1 MNNLPEY
8 IDWFRHS
15 SSYINA
21 HRKKVFVV
29 LLTGETVAHENFSNI
44 VHDITLLHSLG
55 VKLVLVHGARP
66 QINEALQAA
75 GITPEYH
82 NGLRITDATSLQ
94 IIKQTIG
101 AMSIDI
107 EAHFSMGLINSP
119 MHGADIRLSR
129 GNFITA
135 RPMGILNGID
145 YALTGLVRKVNA
157 DAIQQHLDK
166 NSIVL
171 LSNLGYSPTGEIFNL
186 AQEEVATETAIAM
199 HAEKLIL
206 FVSQQGIKSA
216 EADAEAGAEGNAKGD
231 AKGDAEGELIS
242 TLSPGLAQTLLAQLA
257 ADEMNISNGII
268 PALTAAIKAC
278 KHNVHRS
285 HLISFAQNGAL
296 IKELFTREGSGTL
309 VSQDTFE
316 ELRSATIDDVG
327 GILELIKPL
336 EDAGILVH
344 RSRELLEAEI
354 NFFKVIEMEGMIIA
368 CAAIYPLDE
377 TSGEIACIAIHK
389 DYQENGRGEHLLKAL
404 DLEAK
409 KMGLSQVIVLTTQ
422 TAHWFIERGFKE
434 IAISELP
441 QKKQKMYN
449 YQRNSKAFK
458 KILH

>member
-1 MNNLPEY
+1 MNNLPDY

-29 LLTGETVAHENFSNI
+29 LLTGETLAHENFSNI

-66 QINEALQAA
+66 QINEALLAA

-82 NGLRITDATSLQ
+82 NGLRITDAASLQ

-107 EAHFSMGLINSP
+107 EAHFSMGLVNSP

-135 RPMGILNGID
+135 RPMGILNGVD

-171 LSNLGYSPTGEIFNL
+171 LSNLGYSPTGEVFNL

-206 FVSQQGIKSA
+206 FVSQAGIRN
-216 EADAEAGAEGNAKGD
+216 AD
-231 AKGDAEGELIS
+231 GELIS

-257 ADEMNISNGII
+257 ADEVNINSGII
-268 PALTAAIKAC
+268 PALTAATKAC

-285 HLISFAQNGAL
+285 HLISFVQNGAL
-296 IKELFTREGSGTL
+296 IEELFTREGSGTL
-309 VSQDTFE
+309 VSKDTFE
-316 ELRSATIDDVG
+316 ELRSASIDDVG

-336 EDAGILVH
+336 EDAGVLVH

-354 NFFKVIEMEGMIIA
+354 DFFKVIEMEGMIIA

-389 DYQENGRGEHLLKAL
+389 DYQQSGRGEHLLKAL
-404 DLEAK
+404 EAEAK
-409 KMGLSQVIVLTTQ
+409 KMSLNQVIVLTTQ

-449 YQRNSKAFK
+449 YQRNSKAFRK
-458 KILH
+458 NLL

>member
-1 MNNLPEY
+1 MNNLPDY

-29 LLTGETVAHENFSNI
+29 LLTGETLAHDNFSNI

-75 GITPEYH
+75 GITPQYH
-82 NGLRITDATSLQ
+82 NGLRITDASSLQ

-101 AMSIDI
+101 ALSIDI
-107 EAHFSMGLINSP
+107 EAHFSMGLVNSP

-145 YALTGLVRKVNA
+145 FALTGLVRKVNA

-171 LSNLGYSPTGEIFNL
+171 LSNLGYSPTGEVFNL

-199 HAEKLIL
+199 QAEKLIL
-206 FVSQQGIKSA
+206 FVSQQGIKN
-216 EADAEAGAEGNAKGD
+216 AD
-231 AKGDAEGELIS
+231 GELIS
-242 TLSPGLAQTLLAQLA
+242 TLNPGLAQTLLAQLA
-257 ADEMNISNGII
+257 ADEMNISNGMV
-268 PALTAAIKAC
+268 PALTAATKAC
-278 KHNVHRS
+278 KNNVHRS

-296 IKELFTREGSGTL
+296 IAELFTREGSGTL
-309 VSQDTFE
+309 ISKDTFE

-336 EDAGILVH
+336 EDAGVLVH

-389 DYQENGRGEHLLKAL
+389 DYQQSGRGEHLLKAL
-404 DLEAK
+404 KIEAK
-409 KMGLSQVIVLTTQ
+409 KMGLDQVIVLTTQ

-458 KILH
+458 KYLL